1 MPFDNE
7 KFKSATF
14 KFREEEHPVPELK
27 EFFSEG
33 EKPVWRVRNL
43 TGMEIFIVNE
53 AMERNSRKNEAIEAI
68 MSGERKERVEAMK
81 EIAMTLP
88 EMTPTEY
95 VRRLEVFRLGSV
107 EPKVTKEIAVKI
119 GENFG
124 NTLTH
129 LSNRILILTTQGAE
143 PGK

>member
-1 MPFDNE
+1 MPFDID
-7 KFKSATF
+7 KFQSATF
-14 KFREEEHPVPELK
+14 KFREEEIPLPELK
-27 EFFSEG
+27 DFFSEG

-43 TGMEIFIVNE
+43 TGMEIFVVNE

-88 EMTPTEY
+88 GMTPTEY
-95 VRRLEVFRLGSV
+95 VRRLETLCLGSV

-119 GENFG
+119 AENFG
-124 NTLTH
+124 NVFTH
-129 LSNRILILTTQGAE
+129 LSNRILILTSQGAE

>member
-1 MPFDNE
+1 MPFDTE
-7 KFKSATF
+7 KFQSAAF
-14 KFREEEHPVPELK
+14 KFREEEIPVPELK

-43 TGMEIFIVNE
+43 TGMEIFVVNE

-88 EMTPTEY
+88 GMTPTEY
-95 VRRLEVFRLGSV
+95 VRRLEALQIGSV
-107 EPKVTKEIAVKI
+107 EPKVTKEIAVKLA
-119 GENFG
+119 ENFG
-124 NTLTH
+124 NTFTH
-129 LSNRILILTTQGAE
+129 LSNRILILTHQGAE

>member
-1 MPFDNE
+1 MPFDIE
-7 KFKSATF
+7 KFQSAAF
-14 KFREEEHPVPELK
+14 KFREEEIPVPELK

-81 EIAMTLP
+81 ELAMTLP
-88 EMTPTEY
+88 GLTPTEY
-95 VRRLEVFRLGSV
+95 IRRLEALQLGSV

-119 GENFG
+119 AENFG
-124 NTLTH
+124 NTFTH
-129 LSNRILILTTQGAE
+129 LSNRILTLTTQGAE

>member
-1 MPFDNE
+1 
-7 KFKSATF
+7 
-14 KFREEEHPVPELK
+14 LK

-88 EMTPTEY
+88 GMTPTEY
-95 VRRLEVFRLGSV
+95 VRRLETLCLGSV

-119 GENFG
+119 AENFG
-124 NTLTH
+124 NVFTY
-129 LSNRILILTTQGAE
+129 LSNRILILTSQGAE

>member
-7 KFKSATF
+7 KFQSATF

>member
-1 MPFDNE
+1 MPFDID
-7 KFKSATF
+7 KFQSATF
-14 KFREEEHPVPELK
+14 KFREEEIPVPELK

-43 TGMEIFIVNE
+43 TGMEIFVVNE

-88 EMTPTEY
+88 GMTPTEY
-95 VRRLEVFRLGSV
+95 VRRLE
-107 EPKVTKEIAVKI
+107 
-119 GENFG
+119 
-124 NTLTH
+124 TLC
-129 LSNRILILTTQGAE
+129 L
-143 PGK
+143 